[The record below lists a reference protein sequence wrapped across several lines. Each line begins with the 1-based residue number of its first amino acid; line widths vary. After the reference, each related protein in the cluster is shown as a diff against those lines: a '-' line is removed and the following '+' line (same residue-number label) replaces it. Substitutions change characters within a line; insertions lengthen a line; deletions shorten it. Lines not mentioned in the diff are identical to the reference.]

1 MEVLEYMD
9 LDGYKHAILFLNWSE
24 TRAVWP
30 RSYTTTVS
38 YLNVNPIN
46 SPESEEEPSSVYV
59 SLCRHILLHVC
70 CKIWNQKY
78 WFFFCLFSQ
87 ILTISSKT
95 KQDLMNNM
103 SNFSP
108 YLCQQLLML
117 VLFVVFHI
125 YVTYLYRTAVTWF
138 IWSHRDCPWRN
149 LSSVAII

>member
-1 MEVLEYMD
+1 MSLSVDIFYCM
-9 LDGYKHAILFLNWSE
+9 Y
-24 TRAVWP
+24 AV
-30 RSYTTTVS
+30 
-38 YLNVNPIN
+38 
-46 SPESEEEPSSVYV
+46 
-59 SLCRHILLHVC
+59 
-70 CKIWNQKY
+70 KY
-78 WFFFCLFSQ
+78 GTKNTGFFFCLFSQ

-138 IWSHRDCPWRN
+138 I
-149 LSSVAII
+149 